1 MNMDAIVAI
10 AIMPSTTIQV
20 DIEVRDQLRSRG
32 RMGESYNDVIRRLL
46 AATKQLEP
54 VARVP
59 PSIAPPAGSRPW
71 VPFRDRD

>member
-1 MNMDAIVAI
+1 
-10 AIMPSTTIQV
+10 MPSTTIQV

-46 AATKQLEP
+46 AATKQLDTA
-54 VARVP
+54 ARIA
-59 PSIAPPAGSRPW
+59 PSISPTTGSRPW